1 MFIVIEGPDQVGKTE
16 QEGRLVEWLRSLGR
30 QVDEYSFPSRGTLT
44 GRVVREWLRD
54 RNVASVPDSQVSRD
68 LAVTFQCVQLVDKYA
83 AVPAVEHSLRKCWDV
98 VCCRWWQ
105 SAYAYGLDEGLPRE
119 WLNDTCGL
127 LPRANLNL
135 LIDLDPWAA
144 RARSL
149 PPDDHA
155 FRAQVLDRYD
165 RDLGKQERVR
175 QTYLEMW
182 NVDKPRTWERWEVVD
197 GSGTPEEVHERVKLL
212 VLQEVQRE

>member
-16 QEGRLVEWLRSLGR
+16 QARRLVEWLGSLGR
-30 QVDEYSFPSRGTLT
+30 QVGSYSFPSRGTLT
-44 GRVVREWLRD
+44 GRIARAWLGD
-54 RNVASVPDSQVSRD
+54 RSMNCKAGSDA
-68 LAVTFQCVQLVDKYA
+68 AVIFQCVQLVDKYA
-83 AVPAVEHSLRKCWDV
+83 AVPAINRSLRAGHDV

-135 LIDLDPWAA
+135 LINLDPSIA
-144 RARSL
+144 RVRGFLPDSL
-149 PPDDHA
+149 DPPTKI
-155 FRAQVLDRYD
+155 LNKYD
-165 RDLGKQERVR
+165 CDLGKQERVR

-182 NVDKPRTWERWEVVD
+182 NVDQPRTWERWEVVD
-197 GSGTPEEVHERVKLL
+197 GSGTPEEVHERVKMQ
-212 VLQEVQRE
+212 VPHIMEVR